1 MFSFQRRKVFYQ
13 KKGERSGLV
22 FSIII
27 LRMDYLTTNGD
38 EEGVMIVENA
48 QIDAVLGFHANSHR
62 EKLLIDTDP
71 GIGEFFSFLK
81 KKKIYSYIFS
91 ASKQRFL

>member
-1 MFSFQRRKVFYQ
+1 
-13 KKGERSGLV
+13 
-22 FSIII
+22 
-27 LRMDYLTTNGD
+27 MDYLTTNGD

-71 GIGEFFSFLK
+71 GIGEFFSFFK
-81 KKKIYSYIFS
+81 KKKFIHTFS
-91 ASKQRFL
+91 RHPNRGFCNNS

>member
-1 MFSFQRRKVFYQ
+1 
-13 KKGERSGLV
+13 
-22 FSIII
+22 
-27 LRMDYLTTNGD
+27 MDYLTTNGD

-71 GIGEFFSFLK
+71 GIGEFFFFFFLK
-81 KKKIYSYIFS
+81 KIYPYIFS

>member
-1 MFSFQRRKVFYQ
+1 
-13 KKGERSGLV
+13 
-22 FSIII
+22 
-27 LRMDYLTTNGD
+27 MDYLTTNGD

-71 GIGEFFSFLK
+71 GIGEFFSF
-81 KKKIYSYIFS
+81 F
-91 ASKQRFL
+91 

>member
-38 EEGVMIVENA
+38 GEGVMIVENA

-71 GIGEFFSFLK
+71 GIGEFFF
-81 KKKIYSYIFS
+81 F
-91 ASKQRFL
+91 FF

>member
-1 MFSFQRRKVFYQ
+1 
-13 KKGERSGLV
+13 
-22 FSIII
+22 
-27 LRMDYLTTNGD
+27 MDYLTTNGD

-71 GIGEFFSFLK
+71 GIGEFFSFFKEK
-81 KKKIYSYIFS
+81 KNYPYIFS